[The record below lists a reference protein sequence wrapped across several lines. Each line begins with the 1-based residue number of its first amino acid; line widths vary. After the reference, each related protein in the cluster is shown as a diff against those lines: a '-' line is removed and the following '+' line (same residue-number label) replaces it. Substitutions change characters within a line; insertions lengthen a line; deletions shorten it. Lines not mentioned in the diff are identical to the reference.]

1 MGEIKM
7 GWKDYLF
14 MIAVVSTI
22 LIVGY
27 IIGQLQKNDAMPQ
40 GIGTGEN
47 DFWTTATNHPSWAI
61 EAVQAQPVLIFTH
74 STDCSPCITQT
85 EICESVYATYST
97 EIKYYDFVSGVD
109 PQAPACFDAYDPD
122 GEAHYIPL
130 TVVLTEGPGNTIIWH
145 SWEGV
150 VEEDVLTEW
159 IEYAITYHNEQD
171 GR

>member
-1 MGEIKM
+1 M

-27 IIGQLQKNDAMPQ
+27 IIGQIQKNDEMPD
-40 GIGTGEN
+40 GIGTGDNE
-47 DFWTTATNHPSWAI
+47 FWVTTTNHPSWAVD
-61 EAVQAQPVLIFTH
+61 AAQTQPVLIFAH
-74 STDCSPCITQT
+74 STTCASCITQA
-85 EICESVYATYST
+85 EICESIYATYST
-97 EIKYYDFVSGVD
+97 EIGYYDFVSGVD

-122 GEAHYIPL
+122 GGTHYIPL
-130 TVVLTEGPGNTIIWH
+130 TIVLTKGPDNTILWH

-150 VEEDVLTEW
+150 VEEDILTEW
-159 IEYAITYHNEQD
+159 IEDAIIYHNEQY